1 MGGGSGSKS
10 TTNTVA
16 EPPAFIQPY
25 LKDAANQSFGL
36 YNEGPKQYFPGSTAV
51 PFSPQTQQ
59 ALDMTQ
65 QRAVNGSP
73 LVDQAKGY
81 NSDVVGGGYLKSNPF
96 ANGSSAIAGNFSGSN
111 PQLDQTF
118 NRAADRVQQR
128 LQSGFAG
135 AGRDISAARPVAAQE
150 YNDLA
155 TNIYGG
161 AYQQDQNR
169 RLAAQQGDQSTAA
182 NAYGAERGYQQGAM
196 TFAPTLANQDYVDAQ
211 ALQGVGSQ
219 YEDLYGRQLQS
230 DINRFDFNQS
240 APGSALDEYIA
251 RITGTFPGQS
261 QSTSAQGPGKN
272 SLQGAA
278 GGALAGYSAT
288 GNPYGA
294 LIGAGI
300 GAFT

>member
-1 MGGGSGSKS
+1 MGGSGSKQ

-16 EPPAFIQPY
+16 EPPSFIQPY
-25 LKDAANQSFGL
+25 LKDAANQSVGI
-36 YNEGPKQYFPGSTAV
+36 YDQGPKQYFPGSTVV

-59 ALDMTQ
+59 ALNLTQ
-65 QRAVNGSP
+65 QRALNGSP

-81 NSDVVGGGYLKSNPF
+81 NTNVVAGDYLKTNPF
-96 ANGSSAIAGNFSGSN
+96 ANGSKAIAGKFQGQN
-111 PQLDQTF
+111 PYLDQTF
-118 NRAADRVQQR
+118 NRAADSVQQR

-135 AGRDISAARPVAAQE
+135 AGRDIEAARPVAAQE

-169 RLAAQQGDQSTAA
+169 RLAAAQGDQATSA
-182 NAYGAERGYQQGAM
+182 NAYGAERAYQQQASQ
-196 TFAPTLANQDYVDAQ
+196 FAPQLAANDYADLT
-211 ALQGVGSQ
+211 ALGGVGGQ
-219 YEDLYGRQLQS
+219 YEDLYGRQLQN
-230 DINRFDFNQS
+230 DINRFDYNQN
-240 APGSALDEYIA
+240 APGAALDEYIA
-251 RITGTFPGQS
+251 RITGSFPGQQ

-272 SLQGAA
+272 RLQGAA